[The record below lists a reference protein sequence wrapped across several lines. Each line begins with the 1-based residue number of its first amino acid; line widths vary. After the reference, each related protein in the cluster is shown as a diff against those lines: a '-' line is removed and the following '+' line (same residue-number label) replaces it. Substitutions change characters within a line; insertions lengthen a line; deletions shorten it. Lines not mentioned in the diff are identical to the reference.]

1 MQNLKIVKKKSTG
14 VEELIMILMLQEK
27 MHSKVASLLDYSNR
41 LEITE
46 GHSGSLAYQEYLL
59 CEYLDV
65 FFKEKI
71 CD

>member
-46 GHSGSLAYQEYLL
+46 GHSKAAQR
-59 CEYLDV
+59 
-65 FFKEKI
+65 
-71 CD
+71 